1 MEQKPEI
8 QISIKEVNQI
18 SYNQKQL
25 PIDVD
30 EIEIGKNLMMG
41 LGFRLDMD
49 VEKEIFKVS
58 LQIKLSVYDYDDSI
72 VDIET
77 ETIFGITNLKAVA
90 HYSEDNQVKVEDN
103 LLDTLLRVCI
113 GTTRGI
119 LVANTKGTAM
129 SKFPLP
135 ILNTREIIEQMKSE

>member
-1 MEQKPEI
+1 
-8 QISIKEVNQI
+8 
-18 SYNQKQL
+18 
-25 PIDVD
+25 
-30 EIEIGKNLMMG
+30 MMG

-113 GTTRGI
+113 GTTRAI